1 VSRDTV
7 VVPARTA
14 VPDADEAQALV
25 GVSARRWAP
34 AGRRIELRASWRRM
48 AVRMKSVR
56 LA

>member
-1 VSRDTV
+1 LRDTV

-14 VPDADEAQALV
+14 VGDADEAQALV